1 MHPEPKPRSESQETR
16 KKALTF
22 PTDNPV
28 KRIDYIIY
36 TQGSGVRVRVDD
48 SQLIGLKP
56 WKGTETDNMLAGMM
70 SEDSALWPS
79 DHRGVYADFTFL
91 FGVCWQTFYWLI
103 VEDAKNCRNDPQDPG
118 DADGGRELLRGTPV
132 V

>member
-1 MHPEPKPRSESQETR
+1 
-16 KKALTF
+16 
-22 PTDNPV
+22 
-28 KRIDYIIY
+28 
-36 TQGSGVRVRVDD
+36 
-48 SQLIGLKP
+48 
-56 WKGTETDNMLAGMM
+56 M

>member
-1 MHPEPKPRSESQETR
+1 M
-16 KKALTF
+16 
-22 PTDNPV
+22 
-28 KRIDYIIY
+28 
-36 TQGSGVRVRVDD
+36 
-48 SQLIGLKP
+48 
-56 WKGTETDNMLAGMM
+56 
-70 SEDSALWPS
+70 
-79 DHRGVYADFTFL
+79 YADFTFL